1 VTLNGSVNGGTV
13 SVTALG
19 AMNNS
24 TGQLLCNGAVNASSV
39 APAISDNP
47 ASAGFVRVTG
57 PITNSTGINA
67 ITATRLCLV
76 AACDWTIAKAGTPP
90 AYNGTVTI
98 GLKGGSGGGGRIL
111 RSSIIG
117 AIS

>member
-1 VTLNGSVNGGTV
+1 
-13 SVTALG
+13 
-19 AMNNS
+19 
-24 TGQLLCNGAVNASSV
+24 
-39 APAISDNP
+39 
-47 ASAGFVRVTG
+47 
-57 PITNSTGINA
+57 
-67 ITATRLCLV
+67 LCLV